1 MSNKRY
7 HDPYFGLVKMHRR
20 ILFGW
25 DVEVFDGGG
34 GGIVGRDAS
43 SSSVKL
49 NGATCVVVIYRSTL
63 LGRILSRFISV
74 DSECINPSLPLRD
87 SREQE
92 IVVMFL
98 LTIVCNSN

>member
-43 SSSVKL
+43 SSSVKS
-49 NGATCVVVIYRSTL
+49 NGATCVVVIYRSTYWD
-63 LGRILSRFISV
+63 GYFY
-74 DSECINPSLPLRD
+74 DSARW
-87 SREQE
+87 R
-92 IVVMFL
+92 
-98 LTIVCNSN
+98 

>member
-34 GGIVGRDAS
+34 GGIVGREAS
-43 SSSVKL
+43 SSSVKS
-49 NGATCVVVIYRSTL
+49 NGATCVVVI
-63 LGRILSRFISV
+63 GVRIADTFRFSRLSVKRYKRGYFQFCEPIFF
-74 DSECINPSLPLRD
+74 N
-87 SREQE
+87 
-92 IVVMFL
+92 
-98 LTIVCNSN
+98 

>member
-25 DVEVFDGGG
+25 DVVFDGGG

-87 SREQE
+87 SREQD
-92 IVVMFL
+92 L
-98 LTIVCNSN
+98 LDHSVKRYLI